1 LILFQFQAFDQTSFP
16 SGSEILPNRFRPI
29 QPSPSNA
36 GRGTEEYS
44 TLRTRRACPGGSGG
58 CVKTAHKAAGE
69 NGIQPG
75 YLIGKPGVEKKMSEL
90 PEGTRV
96 YISDIW
102 H

>member
-1 LILFQFQAFDQTSFP
+1 MS
-16 SGSEILPNRFRPI
+16 
-29 QPSPSNA
+29 
-36 GRGTEEYS
+36 RGIRGLCKDS
-44 TLRTRRACPGGSGG
+44 
-58 CVKTAHKAAGE
+58 HKAAGE